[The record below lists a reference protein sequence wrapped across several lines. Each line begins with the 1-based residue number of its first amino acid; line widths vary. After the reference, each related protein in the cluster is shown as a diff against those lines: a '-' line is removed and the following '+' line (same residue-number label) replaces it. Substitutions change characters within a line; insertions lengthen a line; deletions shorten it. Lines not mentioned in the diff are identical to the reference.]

1 MKRRGFMG
9 PTDTHQECWEL
20 LPWLAN
26 ERATT
31 KDIARIEEHLRG
43 CRECQEELE
52 LQRHLR
58 EAIRTD
64 DSVVL
69 APQTSFQKLM
79 QRIDDDAPPLSGA
92 VADSEPGGA
101 TPRRIIRWSR
111 WLPIAAGIQGIM
123 IAALL
128 GTLWWQSHTTSTAPR
143 FTTLTS
149 QTQQTRGPL
158 LRIVFADSVTLDD
171 VSEILRSIDAQI
183 VAGPS
188 EAGVYTLALPSTTE
202 PITNTLSR
210 LRSDRRIVFAESS
223 LAR

>member
-1 MKRRGFMG
+1 MKRGGFMG

-31 KDIARIEEHLRG
+31 KDLSRVEEHLRE

-52 LQRHLR
+52 VQRRLR
-58 EAIRTD
+58 NAIRTD

-69 APQTSFQKLM
+69 APQNSFQKLM
-79 QRIDDDAPPLSGA
+79 QRIDGDSPPIGGA
-92 VADSEPGGA
+92 VADSEPVGLV
-101 TPRRIIRWSR
+101 PRRIMRWSR
-111 WLPIAAGIQGIM
+111 WLPLAAGIQGIT
-123 IAALL
+123 IVALL
-128 GTLWWQSHTTSTAPR
+128 GMLWWQSRATLMAPR

-149 QTQQTRGPL
+149 QTEQTRGPA
-158 LRIVFADSVTLDD
+158 LRVVFADAVNLND

-188 EAGVYTLALPSTTE
+188 EAGVYTLRLSAPTAPVATALA
-202 PITNTLSR
+202 R
-210 LRSDRRIVFAESS
+210 LRSDSRILFAESS
-223 LAR
+223 PAR